1 MSQSLINLCLF
12 HRSLEVQ
19 GNPKKSEENR
29 AEFTCPPI
37 LTFLPM
43 TGPVNVNEKKVVED
57 KVFRN
62 GCNCPRVC
70 LPFQV
75 AGCSHRDSPVS
86 SIPFLCPVIAS
97 TSTQSTPS
105 SPPTSQFESGATT
118 HGRERRKE
126 RKGGPFGSAEN

>member
-1 MSQSLINLCLF
+1 MSQSLINLCPF

-62 GCNCPRVC
+62 GCICKELYTTGLR
-70 LPFQV
+70 
-75 AGCSHRDSPVS
+75 SPVDNGEKFS
-86 SIPFLCPVIAS
+86 LLLFDHGVLSIINHP
-97 TSTQSTPS
+97 
-105 SPPTSQFESGATT
+105 G
-118 HGRERRKE
+118 
-126 RKGGPFGSAEN
+126 